1 MLRHTF
7 VLTACAVAMAT
18 LLTTSSTQAQA
29 SIRMNYVTFNSTVVL
44 PGVVLA
50 PGRYAF
56 ESGPNGLDR
65 AIVRV
70 MSADRQ
76 RVHYLGLT
84 NAVTRPAAMPLN
96 QTVLLGEA
104 SRGEPTPI
112 KAWYLINSPRGH
124 EFRW

>member
-1 MLRHTF
+1 VLKHTF

-18 LLTTSSTQAQA
+18 LLTTLSTQAHGPT
-29 SIRMNYVTFNSTVVL
+29 RMNYLTFNSAVSL

-50 PGRYAF
+50 PGKYAF
-56 ESGPNGLDR
+56 ESGPNDTDR

-84 NAVTRPAAMPLN
+84 TAVTRPANLAPGQL
-96 QTVLLGEA
+96 VLLGEA
-104 SRGEPTPI
+104 RIGEPTSI
-112 KAWYLINSPRGH
+112 KAWYPSNSSTGR

>member
-1 MLRHTF
+1 MLRRTL

-18 LLTTSSTQAQA
+18 LLSTSSTQAQ
-29 SIRMNYVTFNSTVVL
+29 SSNRMNYLTFKSTVAL

-56 ESGPNGLDR
+56 ESGPNGTDR

-70 MSADRQ
+70 MSADHQ
-76 RVHYLGLT
+76 RVHYLGFT
-84 NAVTRPAAMPLN
+84 KSVTRPADMPSG
-96 QTVLLGEA
+96 QPVLLGEA
-104 SRGEPTPI
+104 SGGEPTPI
-112 KAWYLINSPRGH
+112 RAWFEINSSIGH

>member
-1 MLRHTF
+1 VLRHTF

-18 LLTTSSTQAQA
+18 LLTTSSTQAQGP
-29 SIRMNYVTFNSTVVL
+29 IRTNYVTFNSTVAL

-50 PGRYAF
+50 PGKYAF
-56 ESGPNGLDR
+56 ESGPNGTDR

-76 RVHYLGLT
+76 RVHFLGFT
-84 NAVTRPAAMPLN
+84 KSVTRPGDMPLGPL
-96 QTVLLGEA
+96 VSFGEA

-112 KAWYLINSPRGH
+112 KAWYEIHSSVGH

>member
-1 MLRHTF
+1 MFTRTL
-7 VLTACAVAMAT
+7 VLTACAVALAT
-18 LLTTSSTQAQA
+18 LLTSSSTQAQGPVGL
-29 SIRMNYVTFNSTVVL
+29 NYLTFNSTVAL
-44 PGVVLA
+44 PGVVLP

-56 ESGPNGLDR
+56 ESGPHGTDR
-65 AIVRV
+65 ALVRV

-76 RVHYLGLT
+76 RMHYLGLT
-84 NAVTRPAAMPLN
+84 NAVSRPAAMPLN

>member
-1 MLRHTF
+1 MFTRTF
-7 VLTACAVAMAT
+7 VLTACAVTLIT
-18 LLTTSSTQAQA
+18 LLTSSSTKAQGP
-29 SIRMNYVTFNSTVVL
+29 IRLNYLTFNSSVAL
-44 PGVVLA
+44 PGVVLP

-56 ESGPNGLDR
+56 ESGPNGTDR
-65 AIVRV
+65 ALVRV

-76 RVHYLGLT
+76 RMHYLGLT
-84 NAVTRPAAMPLN
+84 NAVSRPAAMPLN

>member
-1 MLRHTF
+1 M
-7 VLTACAVAMAT
+7 VT
-18 LLTTSSTQAQA
+18 LLTTSSTQAQGP
-29 SIRMNYVTFNSTVVL
+29 IGMNYLTFNSTVAL

-56 ESGPNGLDR
+56 ETGPNGTDR

-84 NAVTRPAAMPLN
+84 TAVARPANLAPG
-96 QTVLLGEA
+96 QFVLLGEA
-104 SRGEPTPI
+104 RIGEPTPI
-112 KAWYLINSPRGH
+112 KTWYPSNSSTGR

>member
-1 MLRHTF
+1 MFTRTF
-7 VLTACAVAMAT
+7 VLTACALALTT
-18 LLTTSSTQAQA
+18 LLTSSSTQAQGPT
-29 SIRMNYVTFNSTVVL
+29 RLNYLTFNSTVAL
-44 PGVVLA
+44 PGVVLP

-56 ESGPNGLDR
+56 ESGPNGTDR
-65 AIVRV
+65 ALVRV

-76 RVHYLGLT
+76 RMHYLGLT
-84 NAVTRPAAMPLN
+84 NAVNRPAAMPLN
-96 QTVLLGEA
+96 QTVLLGET

>member
-1 MLRHTF
+1 MFTRTF
-7 VLTACAVAMAT
+7 VLTACAVALTT
-18 LLTTSSTQAQA
+18 LLTSSSTKAQGP
-29 SIRMNYVTFNSTVVL
+29 IRLNYLTFNSTVAL
-44 PGVVLA
+44 PGVVLP
-50 PGRYAF
+50 PGRYVF
-56 ESGPNGLDR
+56 ESGPNGTDR
-65 AIVRV
+65 ALVRV

-76 RVHYLGLT
+76 RMHYLGLT
-84 NAVTRPAAMPLN
+84 NAVSRPAAVPLN

>member
-1 MLRHTF
+1 MFTRTL
-7 VLTACAVAMAT
+7 VLTACAVALAT
-18 LLTTSSTQAQA
+18 LLTSSSTQAQGPVGL
-29 SIRMNYVTFNSTVVL
+29 NYLTFNSTVAL
-44 PGVVLA
+44 PGVVLP

-56 ESGPNGLDR
+56 ESGPNGTDR

-76 RVHYLGLT
+76 RVHYLGMT

-104 SRGEPTPI
+104 NRGEPTPI

>member
-1 MLRHTF
+1 MFTRTL
-7 VLTACAVAMAT
+7 VLTACAVALAT
-18 LLTTSSTQAQA
+18 LLTSSATQAHGPA
-29 SIRMNYVTFNSTVVL
+29 RLNYLTFNSTVAL
-44 PGVVLA
+44 PGVVLP

-56 ESGPNGLDR
+56 ESGPNGTDR

-76 RVHYLGLT
+76 RVHYLGMT

-104 SRGEPTPI
+104 NRGEPTPI
-112 KAWYLINSPRGH
+112 KAWYLINSPLGR

>member
-1 MLRHTF
+1 MFTRTL
-7 VLTACAVAMAT
+7 VLTACAVALTT
-18 LLTTSSTQAQA
+18 LLTSSSTKAQGP
-29 SIRMNYVTFNSTVVL
+29 IRLNYLTFNSTVAL
-44 PGVVLA
+44 PGVVLP

-56 ESGPNGLDR
+56 ESGPNGTDR
-65 AIVRV
+65 ALVRV

-76 RVHYLGLT
+76 RMHYLGLT
-84 NAVTRPAAMPLN
+84 NAVSRPAAVPLN

>member
-1 MLRHTF
+1 MFTRTF
-7 VLTACAVAMAT
+7 VLTACAVALTT
-18 LLTTSSTQAQA
+18 LLTSSSTKAQGP
-29 SIRMNYVTFNSTVVL
+29 IRLNYLTFNSTVAL
-44 PGVVLA
+44 PGVVLP

-56 ESGPNGLDR
+56 ESGPHGTDR
-65 AIVRV
+65 ALVRV

-76 RVHYLGLT
+76 RMHYLGLT
-84 NAVTRPAAMPLN
+84 NAVSRPAAVPLN